1 MLATVELQECLDGMT
16 AEAPDERQ
24 EQWEC
29 LHRYLGHRPME
40 HKVRLTELY
49 RAYEEATGTLIGCD

>member
-1 MLATVELQECLDGMT
+1 MLATVELHECFDGIA
-16 AEAPDERQ
+16 AEAADERQ

-29 LHRYLGHRPME
+29 LRRYLSHPPME
-40 HKVRLTELY
+40 NQIKRAELY